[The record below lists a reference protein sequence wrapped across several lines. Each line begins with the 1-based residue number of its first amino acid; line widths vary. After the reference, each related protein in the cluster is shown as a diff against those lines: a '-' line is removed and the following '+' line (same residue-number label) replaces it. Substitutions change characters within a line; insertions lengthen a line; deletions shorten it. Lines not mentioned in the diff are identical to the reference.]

1 MKGSAIATTAAILLF
16 IGVIGIAVYGGIVDG
31 FSIWDAGVIGLASLG
46 LLVVV
51 AAWAWE
57 IIRS

>member
-1 MKGSAIATTAAILLF
+1 
-16 IGVIGIAVYGGIVDG
+16 VAVYGGIVDG
-31 FSIWDAGVIGLASLG
+31 FSIWDFGVIGLASLG

-51 AAWAWE
+51 AAWAWG